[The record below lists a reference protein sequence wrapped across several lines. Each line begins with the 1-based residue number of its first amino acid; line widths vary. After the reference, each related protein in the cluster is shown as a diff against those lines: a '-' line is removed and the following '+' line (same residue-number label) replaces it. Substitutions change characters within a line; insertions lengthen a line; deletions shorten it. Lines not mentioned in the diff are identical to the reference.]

1 MLRQRFLVA
10 LLPLPLLFLG
20 VGVYAL
26 FLLSNLSCSID
37 AIIDRPLNSIVAAE
51 EMKKAGM
58 QMQAAVALALQADDD
73 RATAA
78 FPRGATNFENSLRLE
93 SENLS
98 VPGDESIT
106 RQLEKTFRD
115 LRSAWQAL
123 LAATPPNRDLP
134 ANHFL
139 ALNESAGRM
148 ADELRAMN
156 DDAIRWRKAEAQYA
170 CQSSRRLLIVAM
182 VAAGVIWTLVSARLA
197 RIVLR
202 PVRALTRSLQKIG
215 ADQAVSPVSVL
226 SADELGTLVE
236 EFNEMSVRMEA
247 YRDST
252 KASVVRAQQILQATL
267 AAFPDPI
274 YVLSPEL
281 RIELQNA
288 AADRLA
294 QALNTPNA
302 LPEPLVERAQ
312 QVVAKRRDYLPTHFQ
327 DALMLRLDNEERYFL
342 PKIVAMS
349 AATEKPLG
357 VAVVLEDVTQFR
369 LMDELKTNLIST
381 VSHEIKTPLTSIRM
395 SIHLLQDHSVGPL
408 EPKQAALLK
417 AAREDVERLLR
428 LLNHLLEMARF
439 EHGSPQMH
447 WEKVSARELIDDAV
461 AEVITLSAARRL
473 ALKVN
478 CPEGLPALYIDRA
491 RVSHVLR
498 NLLTNA
504 INHSP
509 EGAQILLAVN
519 LADNA
524 GVHFAIRDQ
533 GAGIPEEHQPRI
545 FEKFYRVP
553 GQKIQGSGLGLS
565 IARDIILAHFG
576 TIGCHSEPGRQ
587 TTFFFTLPNATEQQ
601 QRLASSAA

>member
-20 VGVYAL
+20 AGVYAL
-26 FLLSNLSCSID
+26 FLLSNLSRSID

-51 EMKKAGM
+51 EMKKAGL

-73 RATAA
+73 AATAA
-78 FPRGATNFENSLRLE
+78 FPPGATNFENSLRLE

-98 VPGDESIT
+98 VPGDEFIT
-106 RQLEKTFRD
+106 RQLEKTFRE
-115 LRSAWQAL
+115 LRASWQAL

-139 ALNESAGRM
+139 ALIGTAVKM
-148 ADELRAMN
+148 ADDIRTMN

-170 CQSSRRLLIVAM
+170 CKSSRRLLVVAM
-182 VAAGVIWTLVSARLA
+182 VAAGVIWTLLSARLA

-215 ADQAVSPVSVL
+215 ADQAVSPLSVL

-247 YRDST
+247 YRNSD

-274 YVLSPEL
+274 YVLSPDL

-288 AADRLA
+288 AAYRLA
-294 QALNTPNA
+294 HLLNYPNA

-312 QVVAKRRDYLPTHFQ
+312 QVAANRRDYLPSHFQ
-327 DALMLRLDNEERYFL
+327 DALMLRVDNEERYFL

-349 AATEKPLG
+349 DATDKPLG

-369 LMDELKTNLIST
+369 LMDELKSNLIST

-408 EPKQAALLK
+408 EPKQAALID

-461 AEVITLSAARRL
+461 DEVLTLSAARRL
-473 ALKVN
+473 ILRVN
-478 CPEGLPALYIDRA
+478 CPEGLPTLYIDRA

-509 EGAQILLAVN
+509 EGAQILLAVS

-524 GVHFAIRDQ
+524 GVHFSIRDQ
-533 GAGIPEEHQPRI
+533 GSGIPEEHQPRI

-601 QRLASSAA
+601 QRLASSAG

>member
-1 MLRQRFLVA
+1 
-10 LLPLPLLFLG
+10 
-20 VGVYAL
+20 
-26 FLLSNLSCSID
+26 
-37 AIIDRPLNSIVAAE
+37 
-51 EMKKAGM
+51 
-58 QMQAAVALALQADDD
+58 
-73 RATAA
+73 
-78 FPRGATNFENSLRLE
+78 LRLE

-106 RQLEKTFRD
+106 RQLEKTFRE
-115 LRSAWQAL
+115 LRSSWQAL

-139 ALNESAGRM
+139 ALIGTAVKM
-148 ADELRAMN
+148 ADDIRAMN

-170 CQSSRRLLIVAM
+170 CRSSRRLLIVAM
-182 VAAGVIWTLVSARLA
+182 VAAGVIWALVSARLA

-215 ADQAVSPVSVL
+215 ADQAVSPLSVL

-247 YRDST
+247 YRDSD

-274 YVLSPEL
+274 YVLSPDL

-288 AADRLA
+288 AAYRLA
-294 QALNTPNA
+294 HLLNTPNA

-312 QVVAKRRDYLPTHFQ
+312 QVVANRRDYLPSHFK
-327 DALMLRLDNEERYFL
+327 DALMLRVENEERYFL

-349 AATEKPLG
+349 GATDKPLG

-369 LMDELKTNLIST
+369 LMDELKSNLIST

-461 AEVITLSAARRL
+461 DEVRTLSAARRL

-478 CPEGLPALYIDRA
+478 CPEGLPTLYIDRA

-509 EGAQILLAVN
+509 EGAQILLAVS
-519 LADNA
+519 LAENA
-524 GVHFAIRDQ
+524 GVHFSIRDQ
-533 GAGIPEEHQPRI
+533 GPGIPEEHQPRI

-576 TIGCHSEPGRQ
+576 TIGCQSEPGRQ

-601 QRLASSAA
+601 QRLASSAG